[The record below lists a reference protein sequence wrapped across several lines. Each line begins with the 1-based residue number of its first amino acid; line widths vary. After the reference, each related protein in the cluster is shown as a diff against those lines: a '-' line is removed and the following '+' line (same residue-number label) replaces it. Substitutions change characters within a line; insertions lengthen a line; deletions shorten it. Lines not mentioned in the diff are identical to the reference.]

1 MTIGDEIWA
10 KAMKETGM
18 WLLVRQVD
26 AAHFRQF
33 ALMVI
38 RLINESH
45 GIKEDETY
53 SPTGY
58 PPSI

>member
-10 KAMKETGM
+10 KAMEETGM

-33 ALMVI
+33 ALLVI

-45 GIKEDETY
+45 GIKENEAD
-53 SPTGY
+53 SPAGY
-58 PPSI
+58 PPSL

>member
-10 KAMKETGM
+10 KAMKDTGTY
-18 WLLVRQVD
+18 LLVRQAD

-33 ALMVI
+33 ALLVI

-45 GIKEDETY
+45 GIKEDEAD
-53 SPTGY
+53 SPAGD
-58 PPSI
+58 PPPL